1 MTEVANLMQ
10 LFEMTIINVMAV
22 DSSKQMIQLSEFYLF
37 TN

>member
-10 LFEMTIINVMAV
+10 LFEMTVIDIMTV
-22 DSSKQMIQLSEFYLF
+22 DNSKQLIQSSKFYLF